1 MVCTAA
7 MISGASAPVWAADDT
22 ETAAEAAEV
31 TEYTY
36 DMLEKRHMKVPGF
49 LLNLDSIFM
58 FRQTGK
64 FLKFLKKIR
73 KNMD

>member
-1 MVCTAA
+1 
-7 MISGASAPVWAADDT
+7 
-22 ETAAEAAEV
+22 
-31 TEYTY
+31 
-36 DMLEKRHMKVPGF
+36 MKVPDF

-64 FLKFLKKIR
+64 FLKFLKKIK